1 MNTREP
7 IVFGKW
13 LILTRHLEPRILES
27 ALAIQQSERSV
38 TLRSS
43 PRLLGQILLEDF
55 NVFRSRVDLNKA
67 LIEFNNIKNEAIH
80 RMTHNSPEKDLS
92 KTSGSTKSSKRS
104 SRVLV
109 DRTWFGQF
117 LIKKK
122 KVDPGILASA
132 LAIQDREITE
142 SMRRSHRLLG
152 EILMDDFHAFSSR
165 VELNRLLIEYNQYK
179 IDKEN
184 QRTDLI
190 IYRGKMAKS

>member
-1 MNTREP
+1 MNKREP
-7 IVFGKW
+7 MVFGKW
-13 LILTRHLEPRILES
+13 LILTRHLEPRILAS
-27 ALAIQQSERSV
+27 ALAIQQSERSI

-43 PRLLGQILLEDF
+43 PRLLGQILLDDF
-55 NVFRSRVDLNKA
+55 NVFRSRVELNKA
-67 LIEFNNIKNEAIH
+67 LIEFNNIKNEAIQKLKH
-80 RMTHNSPEKDLS
+80 DSSGDAPPKSSGSARLS
-92 KTSGSTKSSKRS
+92 KHS

-122 KVDPGILASA
+122 KVDPRILASA

-142 SMRRSHRLLG
+142 NMRRSHRLLG
-152 EILMDDFHAFSSR
+152 EILMDDFHAFSNR

-190 IYRGKMAKS
+190 VYRGKMAKT